1 MPVKIAGFGPEVER
15 EFVSVAEAEALTG
28 VSRWTWR
35 VYAYKG
41 RVSSVKVGKRLLLP
55 VCEVR
60 RILSEGTRPRVDGLP
75 AGASSKN
82 VRHRDQRV
90 TSGETAE
97 PGK

>member
-1 MPVKIAGFGPEVER
+1 MAGKQIAGVRFNPEVER

-55 VCEVR
+55 VTEVR
-60 RILSEGTRPRVDGLP
+60 RILSEGNRPRVDNDGNTR
-75 AGASSKN
+75 A
-82 VRHRDQRV
+82 
-90 TSGETAE
+90 
-97 PGK
+97 